1 MSSGRSIVGNF
12 YAMTGIK
19 SMRLNPV
26 RVVGFG
32 AIALCAWG
40 QAVRAEFRNSSAEYG
55 FDSGGLVAFVDFDGD
70 GWTDIYAGGPL
81 YHNQGGKRFANVTE
95 KSGLGSGDG
104 MWGDFDNDGDPDLFI
119 RAGEGALYRNQG
131 DGTFAK
137 VPTPA
142 LPTVSSLGGT
152 WADLN
157 NDGWLDL
164 YIGGYEA
171 WQQAVY
177 PDAVLINE
185 GGKSFRVH
193 WQSSSNA
200 CYSTR
205 GVTAADFDEDGD
217 TDVYTSNYR
226 LQPNFLYRNDGGLD
240 LKEVAEEYGVAGI
253 PDAEITYTGGIKYR
267 ICGHSIGSAFGDL
280 DNDGHI
286 DLFLG
291 NFSHPPEDQDRPQ
304 FLRNRGPDGEF
315 RFEDK
320 SEGAGLAWQESF
332 ASPAL
337 GDYDNDGD
345 LDLFYTTVYGTGSYG
360 IKNYPVLYRN
370 DGDWK
375 FVDVTEEQGVA
386 GLGETYQAGWA
397 DIDNDGDLDLCSN
410 GKLFLNENENENHW
424 LKLGLAGDGKQVNRS
439 AIGAQ
444 VRIRAGDRVFVRE
457 VEGGTGQGNQN
468 DVTLHFGLGKIA
480 GPVDLEVSWPGGSKQ
495 AVKGVKVD
503 QHHDVVFKAL

>member
-1 MSSGRSIVGNF
+1 MLGKRMSNCR
-12 YAMTGIK
+12 
-19 SMRLNPV
+19 PV
-26 RVVGFG
+26 RLLELSVFAVVM
-32 AIALCAWG
+32 WG
-40 QAVRAEFRNSSAEYG
+40 QALQAEFRNVTADYG
-55 FDSGGLVAFVDFDGD
+55 FDSGGLVAFADYDGD
-70 GWTDIYAGGPL
+70 GWTDVYAGGPL
-81 YHNQGGKRFANVTE
+81 YRNEGGKRFVNVTE
-95 KSGLGSGDG
+95 QAGLEVGDG

-119 RAGEGALYRNQG
+119 RAGAGALHRNQG
-131 DGTFAK
+131 DGTFEK
-137 VPTPA
+137 VSTPP
-142 LPTVSSLGGT
+142 LPTVSSLGAV

-164 YIGGYEA
+164 YVGGYEA
-171 WQQAVY
+171 WEQEVY
-177 PDAVLINE
+177 PDAILVSE
-185 GGKSFRVH
+185 GGRSFREH
-193 WQSSSNA
+193 WRSPSNA

-217 TDVYTSNYR
+217 TDIYTSHYR
-226 LQPNFLYRNDGGLD
+226 LQPNFLYRNDGGPD
-240 LKEVAEEYGVAGI
+240 LKEVAVEYGAAGI
-253 PDAEITYTGGIKYR
+253 PDAEITYTGGIKYK

-304 FLRNRGPDGEF
+304 FLRNRGPDGNF
-315 RFEDK
+315 RFEDM

-345 LDLFYTTVYGTGSYG
+345 LDLFYTTVYATGSYG

-370 DGDWK
+370 EGDWK

-386 GLGETYQAGWA
+386 KLGETYQAGWA
-397 DIDNDGDLDLCSN
+397 DIDNDGDLDLFSN
-410 GKLFLNENENENHW
+410 GKLFLNENKNKNHW
-424 LKLGLAGDGKQVNRS
+424 LKLKLSGDGKQVNRS

-444 VRIRAGDRVFVRE
+444 VRIRAGGCIFARE

-468 DVTLHFGLGKIA
+468 DLTLHFGLGGVE
-480 GPVDLEVSWPGGSKQ
+480 GPVDLEISWPGGAKQ
-495 AVKGVKVD
+495 SVKEIPVD
-503 QHHDVVFKAL
+503 RQHHITFKPS